1 MYLRILYK
9 AFEIAYLPENADQCS
24 KRNAS
29 ISSEVV
35 QVCVYINTSSWHYI
49 AEYSWIP
56 KPALSSKRS
65 FYMAVTQTI
74 VSLI

>member
-49 AEYSWIP
+49 AEHS
-56 KPALSSKRS
+56 
-65 FYMAVTQTI
+65 
-74 VSLI
+74 